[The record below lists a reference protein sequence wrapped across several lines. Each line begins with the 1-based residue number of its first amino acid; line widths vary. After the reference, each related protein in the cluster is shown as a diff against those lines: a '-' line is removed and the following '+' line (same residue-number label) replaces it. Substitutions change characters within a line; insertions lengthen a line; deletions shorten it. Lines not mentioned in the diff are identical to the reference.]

1 MKIREDVKQELLKAQ
16 ESEMETVVIYK
27 YLAERAKDPEMKN
40 AFLKMAS
47 DEGKHAGILRKYSG
61 KTVTRKE
68 KPALRFRIMTRVFG
82 LKMVI
87 RMMLTSEQKNAEAY
101 APVAKANPIMR
112 DILNDERRHCKI
124 LQQMLEKK
132 K

>member
-1 MKIREDVKQELLKAQ
+1 MKIREDIKQELLKAQ

-27 YLAERAKDPEMKN
+27 YLAERAKDPEMK
-40 AFLKMAS
+40 ATFLKMAS

-61 KTVTRKE
+61 KTVERKE
-68 KPALRFRIMTRVFG
+68 KPALRFRIMTRIFG

-101 APVAKANPIMR
+101 APVAKANPVMR
-112 DILNDERRHCKI
+112 DILKDERRHCQ
-124 LQQMLEKK
+124 LLEQMLEKK

>member
-1 MKIREDVKQELLKAQ
+1 MREDIKQELLKAQ

-27 YLAERAKDPEMKN
+27 YLAGRAKDPDMKN
-40 AFLKMAS
+40 AFLKMAA

-68 KPALRFRIMTRVFG
+68 KPALRFRIMTRLFG
-82 LKMVI
+82 LKMVM

-101 APVAKANPIMR
+101 APVAKANPAMR

-124 LQQMLEKK
+124 LQQLIEKK
-132 K
+132 

>member
-40 AFLKMAS
+40 TFLKMAS

-61 KTVTRKE
+61 KTVERKD
-68 KPALRFRIMTRVFG
+68 KPAFRFRLMTRIFG

-101 APVAKANPIMR
+101 APVAKANPVMR
-112 DILNDERRHCKI
+112 DILNDERRHCKL

>member
-16 ESEMETVVIYK
+16 ESEMETVVLYK
-27 YLAERAKDPEMKN
+27 YLAERAKDPDMKN

-47 DEGKHAGILRKYSG
+47 DEGKHAGILRKYSV

-68 KPALRFRIMTRVFG
+68 KPALRFRIMARILG

-101 APVAKANPIMR
+101 APVA
-112 DILNDERRHCKI
+112 
-124 LQQMLEKK
+124 
-132 K
+132 